1 MQGGANMIDIHC
13 HIIPNIDDGAKHLT
27 ESVEMA
33 NQAVKEGITHIIAT
47 PHHKNG
53 KYNNTKEEIYKYVTQ
68 LNSVLESRQIDLTIL
83 PGQETRIYGEILE
96 DYDRGEI
103 LTLNNTGKYLF
114 VELPSN
120 HVPRYTQQLL
130 YDIQL
135 QGITPIIVH
144 PERNS
149 EIIENPEILY
159 NLVKKGV
166 CTQVT
171 ATSLVGGFGKK
182 IKKFSYELIESNQTH
197 FIASDAHGLKTRN
210 FNMQKAFTLIDN
222 DFGSSMRYY
231 FMENAE
237 YLVNG
242 EGLMIDPPE
251 RIKKKKFL
259 GIF

>member
-1 MQGGANMIDIHC
+1 MIDIHC

-33 NQAVKEGITHIIAT
+33 YQAVEEGITHIIAT

-53 KYNNTKEEIYKYVTQ
+53 KYSNSKEEICQYVNQ
-68 LNSVLESRQIDLTIL
+68 LNSVLEARQIDLTIL

-103 LTLNNTGKYLF
+103 LTLNNTGRYLF
-114 VELPSN
+114 IELPSN

-144 PERNS
+144 PERNI

-159 NLVKKGV
+159 ELVKKGA

-171 ATSLVGGFGKK
+171 ATSITGGFGKK

-197 FIASDAHGLKTRN
+197 FIASDAHGVKTRK
-210 FNMQKAFTLIDN
+210 FNMQEAFSLVEK
-222 DFGSSMRYY
+222 DFGTSMKYL

-237 YLVNG
+237 YLLKG
-242 EGLMIDPPE
+242 EGLIIDPPE
-251 RIKKKKFL
+251 KIKKKKFL